1 MTDGFVWDAGT
12 DKERITEWPETKHI
26 LTEIHQ
32 EIEKNNR
39 ELVYSHKVML
49 YLYLY
54 MHRDS
59 VEELPV
65 VSANQLMTKRSMDI
79 KVLRSIFI

>member
-1 MTDGFVWDAGT
+1 MTDAFAWDAGT

-39 ELVYSHKVML
+39 ELVYSHKVNNV
-49 YLYLY
+49 YYFGIY
-54 MHRDS
+54 MCS
-59 VEELPV
+59 VEELV
-65 VSANQLMTKRSMDI
+65 AANQIDHK
-79 KVLRSIFI
+79 KVTI

>member
-1 MTDGFVWDAGT
+1 MTDAFAWDAGT

-39 ELVYSHKVML
+39 ELVYSHKVNNV
-49 YLYLY
+49 YYFWIY
-54 MHRDS
+54 MRS
-59 VEELPV
+59 VEELV
-65 VSANQLMTKRSMDI
+65 AANQIDHK
-79 KVLRSIFI
+79 KVTI

>member
-1 MTDGFVWDAGT
+1 MTDAFAWDAGT

-39 ELVYSHKVML
+39 ELVYSHKVNNF
-49 YLYLY
+49 YY
-54 MHRDS
+54 
-59 VEELPV
+59 
-65 VSANQLMTKRSMDI
+65 
-79 KVLRSIFI
+79 F

>member
-1 MTDGFVWDAGT
+1 MTDAFAWDAGT

-39 ELVYSHKVML
+39 ELVYSHKVMYIISVSTYAL
-49 YLYLY
+49 WKNYLLQT
-54 MHRDS
+54 
-59 VEELPV
+59 
-65 VSANQLMTKRSMDI
+65 NCG
-79 KVLRSIFI
+79 

>member
-26 LTEIHQ
+26 LTEILQ

-39 ELVYSHKVML
+39 ELVYSHKVM
-49 YLYLY
+49 YII
-54 MHRDS
+54 S
-59 VEELPV
+59 VSIHAPRLCGRTNSSCCKPIDH
-65 VSANQLMTKRSMDI
+65 K
-79 KVLRSIFI
+79 KVNGY

>member
-1 MTDGFVWDAGT
+1 MTDAFAWDAGT

-39 ELVYSHKVML
+39 ELVYSHKVM
-49 YLYLY
+49 YII
-54 MHRDS
+54 S
-59 VEELPV
+59 VSTLCGRIICCKPIDHKK
-65 VSANQLMTKRSMDI
+65 SH
-79 KVLRSIFI
+79 